1 MRREATEQAE
11 RAEGAGS
18 DIVEVLLVWRSP
30 QSSSVVAVRRV
41 ANGGVFAI
49 GEQGDLVVPFE
60 SLGSLRAE
68 IVRYERDVV
77 TVLPPPGAVVR
88 VGAEEV
94 READSI
100 VLTRGDAVALVFGA
114 FEVCVSRERADGQ
127 RFGAPLAS
135 LRESAAGYFAGSAAF
150 HAAVFAAV
158 ALFCP
163 PLGATEEDPLD
174 RDRLALIEHL
184 LNASAAREME
194 RDASMGSSPTETGG
208 ATAPRAEGP
217 EGAAGR
223 PDAAHTANRAAHAWR
238 ADAADG
244 MPLRAREIAAA
255 TAFGA
260 ITLLSEAFDGA
271 AAAASPWDRAPASG
285 AADSD
290 AAGRL
295 FGPAIGDAFGGG
307 VGLSGPGEGGG
318 GRAQAI
324 GLSGLPSGEGGGGCL
339 GSAPCGSGI
348 GVGYG
353 HPGRGHVPGFTGLR
367 YARDV
372 QVNGGHLP
380 PEVIQRIVRQNDGR
394 FRACYA
400 GGLRQNPSL
409 AGRVTVKFVVDRTG
423 AVAVA
428 SDGGSD
434 LPDEGVRRCVVS
446 AFGALSFPAPESGML
461 TVSYPI
467 VFNPE

>member
-1 MRREATEQAE
+1 MRRETTAGPD
-11 RAEGAGS
+11 RAEALGS
-18 DIVEVLLVWRSP
+18 DIVEVLLLWRSP

-41 ANGGVFAI
+41 ADGGVLAV
-49 GEQGDLVVPFE
+49 GEEGDLVVPFE

-68 IVRYERDVV
+68 IVRYEGDVV
-77 TVLPPPGAVVR
+77 TVFPPHGAVVR
-88 VGAEEV
+88 VGAEA
-94 READSI
+94 RAGDAM
-100 VLTRGDAVALVFGA
+100 VLARGDSVALVFGA
-114 FEVCVSRERADGQ
+114 FEVNVSRERADGP
-127 RFGAPLAS
+127 RFGTPLAS
-135 LRESAAGYFAGSAAF
+135 LRESAAGYVAGSAAF

-174 RDRLALIEHL
+174 RDRLALIQHL

-194 RDASMGSSPTETGG
+194 RDASMGSSASESGG
-208 ATAPRAEGP
+208 ATAPKAEGS
-217 EGAAGR
+217 EGTAGR
-223 PDAAHTANRAAHAWR
+223 PDATHSTNRASHAWHP
-238 ADAADG
+238 DAADAP
-244 MPLRAREIAAA
+244 PLREHAIAEAS
-255 TAFGA
+255 AFGA
-260 ITLLSEAFDGA
+260 ITLLSQAFDGV
-271 AAAASPWDRAPASG
+271 AAAASPWDRPSASG
-285 AADSD
+285 AADFD

-318 GRAQAI
+318 GPARAI
-324 GLSGLPSGEGGGGCL
+324 GLGGLSLGEGGGRCPGPE
-339 GSAPCGSGI
+339 PCGDGI

-353 HPGRGHVPGFTGLR
+353 RPGRGHSPEFKGLR
-367 YARDV
+367 YARDI

-394 FRACYA
+394 FRACYES
-400 GGLRQNPSL
+400 GLRRNPSL
-409 AGRVTVKFVVDRTG
+409 EGRVTVKFVVDRTG